1 MKSYFIT
8 DAKYFETENDW
19 IGGDGAALRFSD
31 DSGKEKW
38 ITISSCCG
46 FVEFY
51 LSEDNLQDYFVD
63 LSNEDINILN
73 GYCIDEFNGIILK
86 NRAGGP
92 VDLFY
97 FKDNDAYSLLNVL
110 FTLLEN
116 RGNEEFIHSVIGK
129 DAKDIDIETS
139 MLMVD

>member
-1 MKSYFIT
+1 MKRYFIT
-8 DAKYFETENDW
+8 DAKYFEDENDW
-19 IGGDGAALRFSD
+19 VGGEHATVRFID
-31 DSGKEKW
+31 DSGKERW
-38 ITISSCCG
+38 ITLSYICG
-46 FVEFY
+46 FAEFS
-51 LSEDNLQDYFVD
+51 LSEDNPQKIMTE
-63 LSNEDINILN
+63 LSYENI
-73 GYCIDEFNGIILK
+73 GKIISYRIDEFNGISLK
-86 NRAGGP
+86 NRVGGP